1 MDLMVLT
8 TKLTTHMVLV
18 DGCKKKKK
26 KKDDKTEIN
35 DKGIHERHMHSVVHL
50 S

>member
-26 KKDDKTEIN
+26 KKERKKKKKKKKKPKTQ
-35 DKGIHERHMHSVVHL
+35 KT
-50 S
+50 